1 VDTHSL
7 RWGFFTRYYVRA
19 SADYSFFN
27 RTVPHRPDQESRRRF
42 RGCRNRGSSGFRS
55 RRTSLEEDMRL
66 TARTD
71 AHGDFTLAL
80 PAGGYDILV
89 VSQAFAARAETVAST
104 LGKTKVVRWKLDFV
118 L

>member
-1 VDTHSL
+1 
-7 RWGFFTRYYVRA
+7 
-19 SADYSFFN
+19 
-27 RTVPHRPDQESRRRF
+27 
-42 RGCRNRGSSGFRS
+42 
-55 RRTSLEEDMRL
+55 MRL

-80 PAGGYDILV
+80 PAGAYDILV

-118 L
+118 GCDYPGMNCDPVSVKSK

>member
-1 VDTHSL
+1 
-7 RWGFFTRYYVRA
+7 
-19 SADYSFFN
+19 
-27 RTVPHRPDQESRRRF
+27 
-42 RGCRNRGSSGFRS
+42 
-55 RRTSLEEDMRL
+55 MRL